1 MARKRRKRIVCPNC
15 DKQLKEE
22 MNFCFNCGQEN
33 HIKRV
38 SVAMLV
44 SDFSSTYFSFDSKLF
59 SSLKY
64 LLIKPSFLSLEYL
77 NGKIEAYLRPIRMYI
92 FISFAFFLLNSI
104 TSTNGALNV
113 IDFSQEEESIAIE
126 EAQSA
131 VNPLKLQNN
140 ENEKVLDD
148 FDEILG
154 GKFTKIFS
162 DEREK
167 KSFMTF
173 LMSKLPLLI
182 FFLIPVF
189 GGLLYIF
196 FYRKKY
202 YFVDHLV
209 FALHIQ
215 SFFFVLLIIN
225 TVIDWVF
232 KFDTLWI
239 AVLGLLIYGYIAAL
253 KFYERP
259 KLGTFIRL
267 SFVGFVLSILS
278 VISLVVFFLLLVKY
292 YNI

>member
-1 MARKRRKRIVCPNC
+1 MARKRRKRITCPNC
-15 DKQLKEE
+15 EKQLKEE
-22 MNFCFNCGQEN
+22 MNFCPNCGQEN

-38 SVAMLV
+38 SVTMLV

-64 LLIKPSFLSLEYL
+64 LLIKPSFLSMEYL

-104 TSTNGALNV
+104 TSTNSNLDA
-113 IDFSQEEESIAIE
+113 IDFTKDGKSITLEEV
-126 EAQSA
+126 QSDM
-131 VNPLKLQNN
+131 NSPRLQKNN
-140 ENEKVLDD
+140 DD
-148 FDEILG
+148 KTIDDIDEFFD

-162 DEREK
+162 DKRELN
-167 KSFMTF
+167 SFMTF

-189 GGLLYIF
+189 GGLLYLF
-196 FYRKKY
+196 FYKKKY
-202 YFVDHLV
+202 YYVDHLV

-215 SFFFVLLIIN
+215 SFFFVLLILS
-225 TVIDWVF
+225 TLAKWVF
-232 KFDTLWI
+232 KIDLIVFAI
-239 AVLGLLIYGYIAAL
+239 LGTLIYGFIAAR
-253 KFYERP
+253 KFYERG
-259 KLGTFIRL
+259 KIGTFIRL

-278 VISLVVFFLLLVKY
+278 LLSSIVFFFLLVKY